1 MELKLNEEIHALYL
15 LSSLPDSWEALIV
28 SYINYVRNGVHTLN
42 MVNKSMLNEENKRKK
57 RGISSGD
64 LSVGYRKHDGV
75 KARGLKNRDRSKSKR
90 NR

>member
-57 RGISSGD
+57 RGIS
-64 LSVGYRKHDGV
+64 VET
-75 KARGLKNRDRSKSKR
+75 
-90 NR
+90 